1 MTTWKTISRAVQL
14 EITKRKGSRFIS
26 AAWPLAREDN
36 STVSKLI
43 AQFIE
48 IQRCK
53 FPAANHHCYAYT
65 TMNGCKLCSDDRE
78 PHGTAGRPILAA
90 IQRAQLVDVCVVVTR
105 IFGGVKL
112 GSGGLIRAYGAAAQE
127 VIEQAEIVE
136 KVPTRLLH
144 VQTAYLFVNIV
155 KRACDQFNAEL
166 VSQEYAEEAAFTVC
180 VPVHKS
186 DQFIGFLRTKSA
198 GRVEVTETKVER
210 STCTG

>member
-1 MTTWKTISRAVQL
+1 MTAWKTISRAVQL

-26 AAWPLAREDN
+26 AAWPLPGDN
-36 STVSKLI
+36 STASELVK
-43 AQFIE
+43 QFLE

-53 FPAANHHCYAYT
+53 FPAANHHCYAYK
-65 TMNGCKLCSDDRE
+65 TMDGCELGSDDGE

-112 GSGGLIRAYGAAAQE
+112 GSGGLIRAYRAAAHE

-136 KVPTRLLH
+136 KGPTRLLH
-144 VQTAYLFVNIV
+144 IQAAFLFVDMV
-155 KRACDQFNAEL
+155 KRACGHFNAEL
-166 VSQEYAEEAAFTVC
+166 VSQDYNAEAVFTVC

-186 DQFIGFLRTKSA
+186 DQFIDFVRTKSA
-198 GRVEVTETKVER
+198 GCVEVMETEAKP